1 MTCYCHTA
9 IQHQTCFVK
18 GNTKVPC
25 CVLPKD
31 PKVNV
36 TFDGYENILYTRSL
50 SIICRAFF
58 KGCCYQVTAQ
68 SIIGFTF
75 VTMSIIQTSRKW
87 TRNNR
92 SSGQLVG
99 NSLSGSGFWHNFRT
113 GLFNFQCLLTIV
125 CILLWYEVD
134 LLAESYHSNKL
145 QLFFTNEQIYF
156 SSNK

>member
-1 MTCYCHTA
+1 MTCYCRTA

-50 SIICRAFF
+50 STICREFF

-68 SIIGFTF
+68 SIIGFTC

-87 TRNNR
+87 TRNMRVKKVNLLDYGKVKGTVG
-92 SSGQLVG
+92 SSL
-99 NSLSGSGFWHNFRT
+99 T
-113 GLFNFQCLLTIV
+113 AALTIFN
-125 CILLWYEVD
+125 CLFMSEARFGSRILKY
-134 LLAESYHSNKL
+134 
-145 QLFFTNEQIYF
+145 IM
-156 SSNK
+156 